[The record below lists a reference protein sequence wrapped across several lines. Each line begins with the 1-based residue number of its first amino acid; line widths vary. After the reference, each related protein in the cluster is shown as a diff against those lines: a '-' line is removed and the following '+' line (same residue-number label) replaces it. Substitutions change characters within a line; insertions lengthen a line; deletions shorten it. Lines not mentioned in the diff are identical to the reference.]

1 MISQEY
7 SIAISE
13 TLEILNHTK
22 KEDINK
28 IHSKFLEFLQNNAS
42 KEYTPA
48 LDFSKSLKEMNLS
61 PKTIGILSI
70 INKRYWCNDT
80 ERKEFEEKLKQNE
93 MKYQRELNEKYDT
106 NKLFKG
112 KELNKASNTNITD
125 LTEYIEQKWYQKLF
139 EKISK
144 IFRTIRK

>member
-28 IHSKFLEFLQNNAS
+28 IPSKFLEFLQNNAS

-61 PKTIGILSI
+61 PKKIVILSI
-70 INKRYWCNDT
+70 INKRYWCNDR
-80 ERKEFEEKLKQNE
+80 ERKAFEEKLKQNE